1 MPFVTTIEPCC
12 VGVVVLTSTNRPDVL
27 DPALLRPGRFDRQ
40 INIELPTLLERRDI
54 FSVHINRI
62 KTEKG
67 KSTQLITKRMSQLT
81 PGFSGAD
88 IANVCNEAALRA
100 SRMNKKLVEME
111 DFEYALDRVM
121 SGMERLNNP
130 LSLEEKKMLA
140 FHEAGHA
147 LASWLLPHAD
157 ELLKVEIA
165 VAVLLFYCYPY

>member
-1 MPFVTTIEPCC
+1 MA
-12 VGVVVLTSTNRPDVL
+12 STNRPDVL
-27 DPALLRPGRFDRQ
+27 DPALLRPGRFDRR
-40 INIELPTLLERRDI
+40 INIELPNLIERREI
-54 FSVHINRI
+54 FAVHTKRI

-67 KSTQLITKRMSQLT
+67 KATQQITKRMSQLC

-88 IANVCNEAALRA
+88 IANICNEAALRA
-100 SRMNKKLVEME
+100 SRLNKQLVELE

-130 LSLEEKKMLA
+130 LSQEEKRVLA

-157 ELLKVEIA
+157 ELLKVSTIRSI
-165 VAVLLFYCYPY
+165 LM

>member
-1 MPFVTTIEPCC
+1 M
-12 VGVVVLTSTNRPDVL
+12 LTSTNRPDVL

-40 INIELPTLLERRDI
+40 INIELPTLLERREI
-54 FSVHINRI
+54 FAVHIKRI

-67 KSTQLITKRMSQLT
+67 KNTQLITKRMSQLC
-81 PGFSGAD
+81 PDFSGAD

-157 ELLKVEIA
+157 ELLKVDTR
-165 VAVLLFYCYPY
+165 

>member
-1 MPFVTTIEPCC
+1 M
-12 VGVVVLTSTNRPDVL
+12 TSTNRPDVL

-40 INIELPTLLERRDI
+40 INLELPTLLERREI
-54 FSVHINRI
+54 FAVHTKRI

-67 KSTQLITKRMSQLT
+67 KAAQLIAKRMSQLS

-88 IANVCNEAALRA
+88 IANICNEAALRA
-100 SRMNKKLVEME
+100 SRLNKQVVALE

-130 LSLEEKKMLA
+130 LSQEEKRVLA

-157 ELLKVEIA
+157 ELLKARQHRALYIVDSRNTNTVKEYK
-165 VAVLLFYCYPY
+165 L